1 MGLNFEDFEYLGE
14 GKEKPE
20 EDKNSSIK
28 EITEEKKIIEIEEKK
43 EELPIE
49 EQKKESFIFVVKV
62 SAGKEKKSFEMISD
76 RIKSKN
82 LEVYSLVRPHGL
94 RGYLI
99 IEAKDKEN
107 AEEACY
113 NLPYTKE
120 ILSKDL
126 SYDEIRNMVE
136 PAIQEINIEKNDIVE
151 IIGEPFKKEQAKVVR
166 VDKLKGEIVVSL
178 LNAVI
183 PLPVSVKIDNVRVI
197 RKEGEEK
204 S

>member
-14 GKEKPE
+14 EKEKLE
-20 EDKNSSIK
+20 EASIK
-28 EITEEKKIIEIEEKK
+28 EAAEEKKTAKIEEIKK
-43 EELPIE
+43 EEPSPE
-49 EQKKESFIFVVKV
+49 EQKKESLIFVVKV

-76 RIKSKN
+76 KVKSKN

-120 ILSKDL
+120 ILPKDL

-151 IIGEPFKKEQAKVVR
+151 IIAEPFKKEQAKVVR
-166 VDKLKGEIVVSL
+166 VDKLKGELVVSL

-197 RKEGEEK
+197 RREEEEK